1 VRDGKAAVFAAYHH
15 RLKGFIM
22 RSSSS
27 SSSRSSGSS
36 GSTGFPG
43 FSGANGFDLRE
54 AVESIRDAL
63 IPRSSNTPGEQGDI
77 RAAIL
82 AALAVEP
89 KNGQQV
95 IQAISTGSGGAWM
108 PSAGIVY
115 PALQLLTDS
124 GLTSTSYNGERI
136 VYTLTAAGREAAA
149 VMAAA
154 SSGSA
159 SMGSAPSGSGSSNS
173 MPSNSGSSN
182 SGSMGSGGSGSG
194 SSSRGREGWRMPRM
208 GEGFTMPEWGD
219 RMSGRMNDHWNE
231 RTVAIPRAGAKLA
244 QAAGQVTQ
252 SGTRE
257 QQERAAAILDEARK
271 RLYAI
276 LAED

>member
-1 VRDGKAAVFAAYHH
+1 
-15 RLKGFIM
+15 M
-22 RSSSS
+22 RNSSSS
-27 SSSRSSGSS
+27 SSSSSG
-36 GSTGFPG
+36 
-43 FSGANGFDLRE
+43 FDIRE
-54 AVESIRDAL
+54 AVESIREAFA
-63 IPRSSNTPGEQGDI
+63 PRSGSSRGAQGDI

-82 AALAVEP
+82 EALAGES

-95 IQAISTGSGGAWM
+95 IQTIATNSGGAWM

-124 GLTSTSYNGERI
+124 GLVSTGYNGERI
-136 VYTLTAAGREAAA
+136 VYSLTDAGREAAA

-159 SMGSAPSGSGSSNS
+159 SSNSEPSNAGSA
-173 MPSNSGSSN
+173 
-182 SGSMGSGGSGSG
+182 
-194 SSSRGREGWRMPRM
+194 SSSRGEWRMPRM
-208 GEGFTMPEWGD
+208 GDGFTMPEWGD
-219 RMSGRMNDHWNE
+219 RMGGRINDHWNE
-231 RTVAIPRAGAKLA
+231 RTSAVPRAGAKLA
-244 QAAGQVTQ
+244 QAAAQVTQ

-257 QQERAAAILDEARK
+257 QQERAAAILDETRK